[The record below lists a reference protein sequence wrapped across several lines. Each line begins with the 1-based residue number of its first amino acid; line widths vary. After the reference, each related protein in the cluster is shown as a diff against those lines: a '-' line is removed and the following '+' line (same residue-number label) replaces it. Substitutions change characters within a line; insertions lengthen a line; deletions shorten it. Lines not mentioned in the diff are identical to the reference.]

1 MFCNF
6 AGNFYELVPFRA
18 FPFRALLKIFPIR
31 ASSQVF
37 TCGECRFVRWSADNA
52 GYGHVRNTHP
62 IFLIKNIILGVF
74 FKFQLVVGLEQSIV
88 NAPLYMTPLVSNVRF
103 KQLIRDS

>member
-1 MFCNF
+1 MIVLVSVLQPLE
-6 AGNFYELVPFRA
+6 ELVPFRA

-37 TCGECRFVRWSADNA
+37 TYGECRFVRWSADNA

-62 IFLIKNIILGVF
+62 IFLIKDIIQLGVF
-74 FKFQLVVGLEQSIV
+74 FFNFTL
-88 NAPLYMTPLVSNVRF
+88 
-103 KQLIRDS
+103 